1 MGRLAVGIL
10 LAGLLISFHDTLW
23 GWAGVAVIAWGIV
36 AAIEMRYNKKL
47 WR

>member
-10 LAGLLISFHDTLW
+10 LAGLLLSFHDTLW
-23 GWAGVAVIAWGIV
+23 SWAFPAVILWAIV
-36 AAIEMRYNKKL
+36 ATIEMRYNKKL